1 MCNTKVQLKQVE
13 TNTMDNQQQLICSL
27 IQRQNKLENQLREQ
41 SIQLKKLSEKI
52 EK

>member
-1 MCNTKVQLKQVE
+1 MPVD
-13 TNTMDNQQQLICSL
+13 MSDNQEQIKQLICSL